1 MISLHRR
8 VAAALV
14 ALAVVSSPCATAFAQ
29 RYVAAGTFEAATG
42 KEGGGGREAS
52 LVRAPTRLRVGGDV
66 HVDEDPENILGVA
79 ALVDLEPRARFGA
92 DIRYIR
98 LVGDRFALSAGAI
111 GYLTPGTMIGPAATL
126 EYRHPVAK
134 SLFLT
139 AGPEVNVFVVGID
152 VPDKT
157 VIWQALL
164 HLGLRVDL

>member
-1 MISLHRR
+1 MISFQRR

-14 ALAVVSSPCATAFAQ
+14 ALTVVSSSCATAFAQ
-29 RYVAAGTFEAATG
+29 RYVAAGIFEAATG
-42 KEGGGGREAS
+42 MEGGGGREAS
-52 LVRAPTRLRVGGDV
+52 LVRAPTRLRLGGDV
-66 HVDEDPENILGVA
+66 HIDEDPENILGVA

-98 LVGDRFALSAGAI
+98 LVGEAFALSAGAI

-157 VIWQALL
+157 VVWQALL

>member
-1 MISLHRR
+1 MNPFARR
-8 VAAALV
+8 VSAALV
-14 ALAVVSSPCATAFAQ
+14 ALATFASPSLAYAQ
-29 RYVAAGTFEAATG
+29 QYIAAGVLEGATG
-42 KEGGGGREAS
+42 VEGGGGKDVS
-52 LVRAPTRLRVGGDV
+52 LVRAPTRLRLGADL
-66 HVDEDPENILGVA
+66 HIDEDPTNGLGFA
-79 ALVDLEPRARFGA
+79 ALVDLEPRARFGV

-98 LVGDRFALSAGAI
+98 TVNERFALSGGAI

-126 EYRHPVAK
+126 EYRHPMAK
-134 SLFLT
+134 SLWLT